1 MLHCDMTASPNY
13 RMPVPGVS
21 SLNLAALGL
30 PSGGLF
36 HEAFQPRIS

>member
-30 PSGGLF
+30 SLGRPFS
-36 HEAFQPRIS
+36 